1 MTPRQLARRIVQL
14 YPRRWRA
21 RYEQEML
28 ALLEQASVRASD
40 VIDLAGGRATEW
52 FRASS
57 ICRILVAF
65 ALATG
70 CSAFAAPVAAGLRSR
85 GLDTWISPD
94 VTSALW
100 LGTTIAWIIRLYI
113 PASLRDVSSIAH
125 GRSDG
130 PPPSRIS
137 RLWVVLNL
145 AQAVVLSICWHL
157 SHPAVPIAF
166 GLDTWILFATAA
178 RVAHDLVR
186 PVSPLEPLGPG
197 PWGLGPSS

>member
-1 MTPRQLARRIVQL
+1 MTTKSLARRIVAL

-21 RYEQEML
+21 RYGQEML
-28 ALLEQASVRASD
+28 ALVEQSSVRTSD
-40 VIDLAGGRATEW
+40 VIDLASGGATEW
-52 FRASS
+52 FRPNSL
-57 ICRILVAF
+57 CRILVAL

-70 CSAFAAPVAAGLRSR
+70 CSAFAALVAAGLRSR

-100 LGTTIAWIIRLYI
+100 LGTAIAWIVRLY
-113 PASLRDVSSIAH
+113 V
-125 GRSDG
+125 

-137 RLWVVLNL
+137 RLWLVLNS

-157 SHPAVPIAF
+157 SHPTVPIAF
-166 GLDTWILFATAA
+166 GFDTWILFATAA